1 MLRNDFMKTQK
12 HLGLREQIAQAKT
25 APEIHALMARGHQL
39 TEASDRTR
47 RAWALTA
54 VRRLKELG
62 V

>member
-1 MLRNDFMKTQK
+1 MKTQK

-25 APEIHALMARGHQL
+25 EPEIHALMARGDQL

-47 RAWALTA
+47 RAWAHTA

-62 V
+62 A